1 MMQPEAIP
9 SLERG
14 QKYRS
19 HPCHVFN
26 EQQHFVFKDFSR
38 TIINVRAKECILV
51 QISPH
56 DGMDIKATRAS
67 VHCSDLF
74 FRVIFC
80 ETTQRFY
87 FVRTLEP
94 FSCIPSTNVD
104 ATVKIPISTG
114 AIVQVD
120 HFLRISKIT
129 YSSANETVANPRSRK
144 ASHGIH
150 VFLSNQWKWN
160 SNYSSLNFVG
170 SGMNLKVKSLAFIS
184 AALKKNLTTL
194 ARDFTRFSTHG
205 VIHDD
210 VLHQARDF
218 EVTSTGAPI
227 VVYQNPLHIKPSH
240 STIVPNPSYRYYMK
254 GAILHAALPQE
265 LAFMAAAFLGSK
277 PRAKTASTPRDH
289 HGFNRAFVHF
299 VSPEEGSVV
308 TSPVSELLI
317 EVNPLNIDCDDDFV
331 ETEDLKDVPIG
342 NRDMSKW
349 CIFHQH
355 VSTSRDWS
363 DPFFDNIRDGGVG
376 VSLGCVTSEDLFR
389 VAPPPKCGI
398 IPVAR
403 ERAQSQLVVDNLQN
417 GLHMISVFR
426 ETNVTLKTQNGSQN
440 HRVFPGLTS
449 PGLTVRFLVD
459 NNSNEKDDFDRDS
472 NSNPRHRI
480 EEGIKELL
488 RTPHVLEPH
497 LLFGLVHQL
506 AEAVSH
512 FEMPIVC
519 DINSSTEEM
528 VLKSIL
534 SYLFPFS
541 LFVSFVGPS
550 ANGHNMTRE
559 EIETTLARCERV
571 GGILSGTFHVSPY
584 MFVLFFSRFFR

>member
-1 MMQPEAIP
+1 M
-9 SLERG
+9 
-14 QKYRS
+14 
-19 HPCHVFN
+19 
-26 EQQHFVFKDFSR
+26 
-38 TIINVRAKECILV
+38 
-51 QISPH
+51 
-56 DGMDIKATRAS
+56 
-67 VHCSDLF
+67 
-74 FRVIFC
+74 
-80 ETTQRFY
+80 
-87 FVRTLEP
+87 
-94 FSCIPSTNVD
+94 SCIPSTNVD

-114 AIVQVD
+114 AMVQMD

-144 ASHGIH
+144 ASHGIQ

-160 SNYSSLNFVG
+160 SNYSSLNVVG
-170 SGMNLKVKSLAFIS
+170 VGGMDLKVKSLAFIS
-184 AALKKNLTTL
+184 AELNKNLTSL
-194 ARDFTRFSTHG
+194 ARDFTRFSTHD
-205 VIHDD
+205 VTHDD
-210 VLHQARDF
+210 ILHQTRDF

-227 VVYQNPLHIKPSH
+227 VVYQNPVHIKPSH
-240 STIVPNPSYRYYMK
+240 STILSNLSYRYYMK

-265 LAFMAAAFLGSK
+265 SAFLAAVLLGSK
-277 PRAKTASTPRDH
+277 PRGKTASTPLDKTASTPRDH
-289 HGFNRAFVHF
+289 HGFNRAFLHF

-308 TSPVSELLI
+308 TSTFSELLI

-331 ETEDLKDVPIG
+331 ETGDFRDVPND
-342 NRDMSKW
+342 NRDLSKW

-355 VSTSRDWS
+355 VGTSRDWS
-363 DPFFDNIRDGGVG
+363 DPFFDSIRDGGVG
-376 VSLGCVTSEDLFR
+376 VSLGCVASEDLFH
-389 VAPPPKCGI
+389 VTPPKCGI

-403 ERAQSQLVVDNLQN
+403 ERAQLEVENLQN
-417 GLHMISVFR
+417 GLHMISIFR

-459 NNSNEKDDFDRDS
+459 NNSNDKDEFNRDS

-480 EEGIKELL
+480 EEGINELL
-488 RTPHVLEPH
+488 RTPHVLETGKWTPH
-497 LLFGLVHQL
+497 FLFGLVQQF

-519 DINSSTEEM
+519 DINSSNEEM
-528 VLKSIL
+528 TLKLIL

-541 LFVSFVGPS
+541 LFVSFVGPA

-559 EIETTLARCERV
+559 EIETTLARCERA

-584 MFVLFFSRFFR
+584 IFLIVLFTLLSVALNN